1 MPGRQSELSRIFLED
16 VMIRFANDTILYLLL
31 GLPLLIVFFY
41 FVGRWK
47 KTAMARFGNLLLLEQ
62 LMPSFSRKRRLWK
75 VALLLAAILF
85 MILALARPQVGT
97 ALEEVK
103 RQGVDIMVAID
114 VSESMYAEDVPPNRL
129 AKARREVA
137 SLIDKLQGDRIGLI
151 AFAGEAF
158 VQCPLTLDYGAAKIF
173 LDVLEPGLIPTP
185 GTAIGK
191 AMQLALQSF
200 ENTERQYKVLI
211 LITDGESHDEEV
223 LTVAEEAERQGVV
236 VYPVG
241 IGSTKGVPIPVVD
254 AQGNRTGGFKKS
266 SNGEVVITKLDELTL
281 EKIALQTGGKY
292 YRASS
297 GQAELDRI
305 YDEISKMEKKE
316 LASLKFSHY
325 EERFQYVLVFA
336 LLFLIIEM
344 LISERRKVKMEW
356 RGRLA
361 PPAPADESNGNLSQI
376 ESAQR

>member
-1 MPGRQSELSRIFLED
+1 
-16 VMIRFANDTILYLLL
+16 MIRFANDTILYLLL
-31 GLPLLIVFFY
+31 GIPLLIVFFY

-47 KTAMARFGNLLLLEQ
+47 KAAMARFGNLLLLEQ
-62 LMPSFSRKRRLWK
+62 LMPSFSRKRRTWK
-75 VALLLAAILF
+75 LALLLAAILF
-85 MILALARPQVGT
+85 MIFALARPQVGT

-103 RQGVDIMVAID
+103 REGVDIMVAID

-211 LITDGESHDEEV
+211 LITDGESHDEEAM
-223 LTVAEEAERQGVV
+223 TVAEEAERQGVV

-254 AQGNRTGGFKKS
+254 AQGNRTGGFKKG

-325 EERFQYVLVFA
+325 EERFQYVLVLA
-336 LLFLIIEM
+336 LLFLIIEL
-344 LISERRKVKMEW
+344 LISERRKVKTEW

-361 PPAPADESNGNLSQI
+361 SPVLEDEGNGTLSQI
-376 ESAQR
+376 DSAPR